1 MSDLR
6 DDYMKFSVD
15 GDSSSGGS
23 FMSTVI
29 KALVVLLLL
38 LGVIVLGAIGYK
50 FLFKGEAK
58 VTNSLAPI
66 KPAVT
71 NQTSVEQKVTNA
83 VKASSSSIKQEEI
96 AAIVKSVLSQMKQP
110 QQIKQPQQAKQQT
123 TTVQTT
129 NTPAEVD
136 DAELLNNLQSTNVD
150 STKNEDIDLSGLDSV
165 NSKKE
170 VNTKGKKQE
179 DTFNKVIIKKENV
192 ATKDDLAKLYAKLN
206 TIMKKDQAK
215 AKKSSYT
222 KMISGETKVRAN
234 AMRII
239 VVKKGDSLSKIAFR
253 AYGDAMKYNKIYAAN
268 PDIIKNPNLIHVGQ
282 RLRVPK

>member
-6 DDYMKFSVD
+6 DDYMKFNVD
-15 GDSSSGGS
+15 EDSSNDGS
-23 FMSTVI
+23 LMSTII

-50 FLFKGEAK
+50 FLFKSEAK
-58 VTNSLAPI
+58 VVKQITPIQAPVM
-66 KPAVT
+66 KRD
-71 NQTSVEQKVTNA
+71 SVEQKVTNA
-83 VKASSSSIKQEEI
+83 VKASSSNIKQEEI
-96 AAIVKSVLSQMKQP
+96 ASIVKSVLSQMKKTGQTKQQQP
-110 QQIKQPQQAKQQT
+110 QQVETPQNK
-123 TTVQTT
+123 
-129 NTPAEVD
+129 NTPTEVD

-150 STKNEDIDLSGLDSV
+150 CTKNEDIDLSGLDSV
-165 NSKKE
+165 NTKKKLK
-170 VNTKGKKQE
+170 TKGKKQA

-215 AKKSSYT
+215 AKKSTYT

-239 VVKKGDSLSKIAFR
+239 VVKRGDSISKIAFR
-253 AYGDAMKYNKIYAAN
+253 AYGDATKYNKIYAAN
-268 PDIIKNPNLIHVGQ
+268 PNIIKNPNLIHVGQ